1 MNFVCKPDFFFFCM
15 CVCVCRCREAPQ
27 LAALLKEMKGGLDTV
42 RSKVQAL
49 TAKVGMGM
57 SPILSLGYI

>member
-1 MNFVCKPDFFFFCM
+1 VYV
-15 CVCVCRCREAPQ
+15 CVCVCHCREAPQ

-57 SPILSLGYI
+57 SPILSLVYI